1 MPAPELSQ
9 HLLQA
14 HVSMILVSLPLPPLP
29 VLVIRGEDHTTS
41 FCSSHDLHAAMISTH
56 LHMTSTGAAGDEA
69 VQKHNIEA
77 KQEVLH
83 TMMAALNTAWTK
95 TRALPVDLE
104 EQDKQLL
111 TEAYVLFANAF
122 RDYCSHYVHSCRDMR
137 VMPMSHVDIGDATHR
152 SAAEYVS
159 AYMHGDGASASDNKD
174 LPYSNLLRKWLY
186 YIMSPELSGNYTTSP
201 VLSGWDVESPAP
213 ELTRDETTLPD
224 LYCTPDYSPEEPDE
238 A

>member
-122 RDYCSHYVHSCRDMR
+122 RNYCSHYVHSCRDMR

-159 AYMHGDGASASDNKD
+159 AYMHGDGASAADNKD
-174 LPYSNLLRKWLY
+174 LPYSNVLRKWLY